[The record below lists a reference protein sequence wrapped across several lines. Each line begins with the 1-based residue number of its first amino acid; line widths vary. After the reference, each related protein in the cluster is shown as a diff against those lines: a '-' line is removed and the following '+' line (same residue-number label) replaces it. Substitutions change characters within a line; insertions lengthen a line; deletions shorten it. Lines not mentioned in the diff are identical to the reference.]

1 MHRLGMIMIVG
12 FCLVLDKEKVEDVRL
27 QLQLR
32 AALVPMVRA
41 ERTRRKPKKKWRPE
55 QENPLGIYDLR
66 LLRLSSYL
74 QEKIYSRRTCAIML
88 CSYPFIH
95 ESVDLRNVIC

>member
-1 MHRLGMIMIVG
+1 MIVG

-41 ERTRRKPKKKWRPE
+41 ERTRRKPKKNGGLNKKIHWAFM
-55 QENPLGIYDLR
+55 IYAYCGYHRICRRKFIQGVLAR
-66 LLRLSSYL
+66 SCCVLILLSM
-74 QEKIYSRRTCAIML
+74 K
-88 CSYPFIH
+88 
-95 ESVDLRNVIC
+95 V